1 MNNTFS
7 LRRFSQLFI
16 KHSQEY
22 FKTYFLS
29 VTVLLALLAT
39 VLGFTSYLSGGNLG
53 IKSQYAIF
61 FFFIIG
67 AGSIFTSMVFSDL
80 GNSRKSIA
88 MMTLPASHFEKYL
101 VAWLY
106 SFVIYQLIFLL
117 SFYAVDLVV
126 LNLQNSG
133 MTGKITLLD
142 LQNPDTPYGMALV
155 TFSMIHSMAF
165 LGAVSFEKLHFIK
178 TASLVSLICLLLILI
193 NHPLATTILG
203 VDLDKV
209 VPLGEVRIKEGEQY
223 FNIQAQSSVRPI
235 IQGMAYTFV
244 LILWIGTYFK
254 LKEKQV

>member
-1 MNNTFS
+1 MNNIFS

-22 FKTYFLS
+22 FKTYLLS
-29 VTVLLALLAT
+29 VIVLLGVSAT
-39 VLGFTSYLSGGNLG
+39 VLGFISYSSGGNLG
-53 IKSQYAIF
+53 VKSQHVLFYF
-61 FFFIIG
+61 LMIG
-67 AGSIFTSMVFSDL
+67 AGSIFTSMIFSDL
-80 GNSRKSIA
+80 GNSRKTIA

-106 SFVIYQLIFLL
+106 SFVIYQLIFVLC
-117 SFYAVDLVV
+117 FYAVDIVV

-133 MTGKITLLD
+133 NTGEMALLD
-142 LQNPDTPYGMALV
+142 LKNPATSYSLPLIA
-155 TFSMIHSMAF
+155 FSLLHSMTF
-165 LGAVSFEKLHFIK
+165 LGAVFFEKLHFVK

-193 NHPLATTILG
+193 NNSLANAVLG
-203 VDLDKV
+203 LDLDKV
-209 VPLGEVRIKEGEQY
+209 VPLGEARIKEGTQY
-223 FNIQAQSSVRPI
+223 FNIQAQSSIRPI